1 MKILEIIFNIG
12 SIAGLI
18 SLFIMI
24 FASLRKKPKFSFDS
38 LHFIGQVNSNEE
50 KKYRFEFTGIIKNQ
64 SIEQNTIIRIYLV
77 VWSNKKN
84 YSTLR
89 FGYHDLKIENLQ
101 TNQEIELPLSFLPRE
116 AKKLKIIYDIDYIGK
131 DKELIEA
138 IEPFKPSFSTFVYKY
153 QYELVFED
161 INENYFDQ
169 FGKIINIDEKNLRW
183 VIPNFLNGLQK
194 GNSKPLSLHRRKI
207 FKSRIKFR
215 IKNFF
220 QNIGI
225 WK

>member
-1 MKILEIIFNIG
+1 MKVLEIIFNIG

-38 LHFIGQVNSNEE
+38 LHFIGQVNSNEV

-89 FGYHDLKIENLQ
+89 FGYHGLKIENLQ

-183 VIPNFLNGLQK
+183 VIPNFLNDLQK

-215 IKNFF
+215 IKIFF